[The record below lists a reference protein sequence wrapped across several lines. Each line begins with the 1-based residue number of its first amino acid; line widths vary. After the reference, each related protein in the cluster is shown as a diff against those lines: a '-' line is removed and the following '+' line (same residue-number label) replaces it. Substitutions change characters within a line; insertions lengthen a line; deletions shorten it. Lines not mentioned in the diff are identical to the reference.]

1 MEEPSIKFLLRAR
14 ASERARSHHTS
25 HERATR
31 LQQPTAPRVAVS
43 LECCRGH
50 ESGGEGED
58 GSEGRPR
65 GGHLSHA
72 NFSRTRE
79 TLQKTKERKSQL
91 QQPFLPPLPCPILP
105 SSILLSILGSLYI
118 LFLFR
123 PRHCLIQRLQE
134 SSKLIHVFPTFPVQV
149 ARSKATFP
157 RL

>member
-1 MEEPSIKFLLRAR
+1 MHRAEETNNVQTRSCVVRWRNHPSNFSSVR
-14 ASERARSHHTS
+14 EPPH
-25 HERATR
+25 HERGGDAAGCSR
-31 LQQPTAPRVAVS
+31 PTAPRVAVS

-79 TLQKTKERKSQL
+79 TLQNPKERKSQL
-91 QQPFLPPLPCPILP
+91 QPFLPPLPCPILP

-123 PRHCLIQRLQE
+123 PRHCLIQRLQN
-134 SSKLIHVFPTFPVQV
+134 
-149 ARSKATFP
+149 
-157 RL
+157 